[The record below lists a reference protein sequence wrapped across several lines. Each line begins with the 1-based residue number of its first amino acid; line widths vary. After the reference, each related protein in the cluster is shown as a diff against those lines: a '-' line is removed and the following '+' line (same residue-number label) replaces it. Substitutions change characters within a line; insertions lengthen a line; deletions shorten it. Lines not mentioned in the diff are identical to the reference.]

1 MSRMSEAKSY
11 QSRGRLSQAPEPS
24 NTICRDS
31 TFLFLWMMTFRIVF
45 RKLVSKWITGEG
57 HTKNWLFCIIAFLKL
72 WTHHFRGA
80 QNLDL
85 LWGVILIEIC
95 AWRLSFWNPD
105 TDRNLPW
112 QHFIATSTD
121 TIVVLM
127 PCHHSS
133 FSNWKAKKMPKMFLR
148 RVIFFSKKCLAL
160 KVVWTLRTMASNW
173 HSLVTERRSAGFKM
187 FGSWCYISIL

>member
-1 MSRMSEAKSY
+1 MSRVSEAKSY

-24 NTICRDS
+24 TAICRDS
-31 TFLFLWMMTFRIVF
+31 IFFFSVRWALELCFANLYRSGYLGKVTWKTDYFVCLRFWNY
-45 RKLVSKWITGEG
+45 G
-57 HTKNWLFCIIAFLKL
+57 HIISA
-72 WTHHFRGA
+72 FRGA

-148 RVIFFSKKCLAL
+148 RVIFFSKKSFAWLLICINEWLFFGGLGQKFCL
-160 KVVWTLRTMASNW
+160 
-173 HSLVTERRSAGFKM
+173 
-187 FGSWCYISIL
+187 

>member
-1 MSRMSEAKSY
+1 MAS
-11 QSRGRLSQAPEPS
+11 
-24 NTICRDS
+24 
-31 TFLFLWMMTFRIVF
+31 
-45 RKLVSKWITGEG
+45 
-57 HTKNWLFCIIAFLKL
+57 LKL

-133 FSNWKAKKMPKMFLR
+133 FSNWKAKKMPKMCLQ

-160 KVVWTLRTMASNW
+160 KVVWTMRTMQWLQIDTALSLREGQLGSKCLGHAVIFQYSKWWRLAFWDCLCHIGQNLRNW
-173 HSLVTERRSAGFKM
+173 DYAWIEQCSEIKNKLWTA
-187 FGSWCYISIL
+187 LDPT